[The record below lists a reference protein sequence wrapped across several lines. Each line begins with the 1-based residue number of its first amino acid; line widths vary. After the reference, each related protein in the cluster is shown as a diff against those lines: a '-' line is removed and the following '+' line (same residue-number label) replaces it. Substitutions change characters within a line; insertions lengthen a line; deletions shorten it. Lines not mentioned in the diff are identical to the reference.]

1 MYQFCNSHQ
10 TYDTVV
16 KESFLP
22 QTGYKETH
30 LSSNTM
36 NKWFSYFRLLCMRAQ
51 KKVTSEIGGGG
62 DIVEMDETMCSKC
75 KYGLGDS
82 KNRRRQ
88 WVFGGVSR
96 LTGRLFMCLCPEN
109 KRMKKALWPIIQ
121 ANVASATMI
130 FTDGWR
136 AYRRLPELIC

>member
-36 NKWFSYFRLLCMRAQ
+36 NKWFSYIRLLCMRAQ
-51 KKVTSEIGGGG
+51 KKVTSKIEGGG

-75 KYGLGDS
+75 KY
-82 KNRRRQ
+82 RQ
-88 WVFGGVSR
+88 EY
-96 LTGRLFMCLCPEN
+96 L
-109 KRMKKALWPIIQ
+109 
-121 ANVASATMI
+121 
-130 FTDGWR
+130 
-136 AYRRLPELIC
+136 Y